1 MFTNFKAQLS
11 EMTNWHNWQG
21 ELRAA
26 FAAVLKRPVAEVPG
40 FALGGPNIDNFQR
53 CRYPPVN

>member
-1 MFTNFKAQLS
+1 MFTNFTALVLC
-11 EMTNWHNWQG
+11 WQG

-40 FALGGPNIDNFQR
+40 FALGGPNFDSFQR
-53 CRYPPVN
+53 AIGVEPMQGLQS